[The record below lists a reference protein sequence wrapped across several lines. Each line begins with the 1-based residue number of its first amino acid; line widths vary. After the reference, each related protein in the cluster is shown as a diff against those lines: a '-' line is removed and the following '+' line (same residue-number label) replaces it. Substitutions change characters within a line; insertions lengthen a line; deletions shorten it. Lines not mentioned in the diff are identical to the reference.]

1 MKEKYLLMFIIGV
14 LLVTVGLWLSRDI
27 KEGLADTSTL
37 VLVSLTADNTYY
49 ADQGLTNLP
58 NWRPASGSFKQ
69 VSGSMGQL
77 IGVNASNQ
85 AYYGTQFSIPGS
97 PYNWLAIPGSV
108 TQVTYDYPLVVGLT
122 PAQTVVFIEN
132 IPSNPQTATWTAVR
146 GTQATKTFRY
156 IETSL
161 GRAYGAGT
169 DNQLWYCDNIRQP
182 VWVNVSTGVLS
193 GATIISI
200 SFDGDEVGVITNNN
214 IYFFA
219 DTAIKTAPNWK
230 QTPGGIKQISI
241 KNEMAVCI
249 GTDNII
255 YFAPSAKAGNWQ
267 KLSGPPATPTWVEI
281 YFPTGTK
288 MITQR
293 PVAPAACKSGFSFF
307 NGECLPVCSS
317 GYVENG
323 TVCAGVPKPR
333 NPRAATVVPPLT
345 YTCPDTTFEVN
356 LTTVA
361 TCNAIVGG
369 AASPVPP
376 NKEVFAIGG
385 YAYTQASAQA
395 KCASYGATLATM
407 AQVTAAQAAG
417 ADWCSCGWTSDGA
430 SVFPNTGNTSSGCG
444 GGSGMKT
451 CGNGLAGA
459 NCHGVKPPQAQ
470 FSDVLAFKTGGAWN
484 QALQCPVGTNVQTTG
499 NCISKCPSGTWAQ
512 GNSCIY
518 PTVPKVQQA
527 VTTANYTCPSGYDPP
542 AITTCTGSTCGPAQT
557 CYSCGSGYTRSG
569 TTCTGNRINKPT
581 VPVNNTK
588 RCPAGLTLFVGDVR
602 TSDKLPAFAGG
613 YCAKRQ
619 AISNWSGNTAMF
631 NEYIYQTDDNGRNN
645 RTPDRVNDDCHES
658 WKAKYW
664 WGWVGVFDDPP
675 WTCKSANMP
684 GAIEQGFFNDPNMG
698 GKLFTLYQQTLTQ
711 PAVIPCDPGW
721 TQIGSTCYQNC
732 PAGQIDAGTQC
743 QPVSITA
750 KTTPASYTPPCPAGW
765 SQSGSTCYQPCQ
777 PSAPNDIGNNLCQ
790 QSASARTT
798 GAQAPTAVKVTSS
811 LTPCNA
817 NEDTVNGATSQSC
830 VPQCTGGD
838 ITSPTACTSPN
849 INRTGGYAATY
860 KCNSNETLQNGV
872 CVSKCPD
879 GTYPDGELCQANER
893 VVPPSSNVK
902 CISTAY
908 GSAKKWLCDTLD
920 DAEVLLKSPSPGTNY
935 VANADQVCVADDP
948 TTGMYFCV
956 SGTEAKAGL
965 DGTTLK
971 SKDYNTT
978 CSNLQKNYTDLSN
991 SLTTLLLIQS
1001 GMQNGKTQLGSASTA
1016 LKNIYDKMGCASP
1029 PADKAKLCTQIL
1041 TASNSVGN
1049 NSSDVGGILANLT
1062 PKIQTAIGSRDEL
1075 LAQKGKFQCPS

>member
-27 KEGLADTSTL
+27 KEGLADTSSV
-37 VLVSLTADNTYY
+37 VLVSLTPNNTYY

-58 NWRPASGSFKQ
+58 NWSPASGTFKQ

-85 AYYGTQFSIPGS
+85 AYYGTQFNIPGS
-97 PYNWLAIPGSV
+97 PYNWLTIPGSV
-108 TQVTYDYPLVVGLT
+108 TQVSYDYPLVVGLT
-122 PAQTVVFIEN
+122 PAQTVVFIDN
-132 IPSNPQTATWTAVR
+132 IPSNPQTATWAAVG

-169 DNQLWYCDNIRQP
+169 DNQLWYCDNIRVP
-182 VWVNVSTGVLS
+182 VWVNVSTGVLA

-200 SFDGDEVGVITNNN
+200 SFDGDQVGVITSNN

-219 DTAIKTAPNWK
+219 DTAITTAPNWK

-241 KNEMAVCI
+241 KNRMAVCI
-249 GTDNII
+249 GTDNVI
-255 YFAPSAKAGNWQ
+255 YFAPSAKDGNWQ
-267 KLSGPPATPTWVEI
+267 TLSGPPATPTWVEL
-281 YFPTGTK
+281 YFPTGAK

-293 PVAPAACKSGFSFF
+293 PVAPAACKPGFSFF
-307 NGECLPVCSS
+307 NGQCLPVCPAGFTES
-317 GYVENG
+317 G
-323 TVCAGVPKPR
+323 TVCAGIPKPR
-333 NPRAATVVPPLT
+333 TPRAATVVPPLT

-356 LTTVA
+356 LTTTA

-385 YAYTQASAQA
+385 YAYTQTSAQA
-395 KCASYGATLATM
+395 KCASYGATLATV
-407 AQVTAAQAAG
+407 AQVTAAQVAG
-417 ADWCSCGWTSDGA
+417 ADWCSCSWTTDGPN
-430 SVFPNTGNTSSGCG
+430 SVYPNTNNPAVGCG

-451 CGNGLAGA
+451 CGNGFAGA
-459 NCHGVKPPQAQ
+459 NCFGVKPPQAQ
-470 FSDVLAFKTGGAWN
+470 FSDVLPFNGTTWN
-484 QALQCPVGTNVQTTG
+484 QTLQCPVGTSVQTTG
-499 NCISKCPSGTWAQ
+499 NCISKCPSGTWGQ
-512 GNSCIY
+512 GTSCIY
-518 PTVPKVQQA
+518 PSVPKTQQA
-527 VTTANYTCPSGYDPP
+527 VVTANYTCPSGYDPP
-542 AITTCTGSTCGPAQT
+542 AITTCSGSTCGPAQT
-557 CYSCGSGYTRSG
+557 CYSTTCPGGYTRSG
-569 TTCTGNRINKPT
+569 TTCVANRINKPV
-581 VPVNNTK
+581 VPVNTAK
-588 RCPAGLTLFVGDVR
+588 SCPAGLTLFVGDVK
-602 TSDKLPAFAGG
+602 TSGALPAFAAG
-613 YCAKRQ
+613 YCAKSR
-619 AISNWSGNTAMF
+619 ATGNYSGNTATF
-631 NEYIYQTDDNGRNN
+631 EEFVYQLYPSQFGTN
-645 RTPDRVNDDCHES
+645 PDRAYDNCYETGQTM
-658 WKAKYW
+658 Y
-664 WGWVGVFDDPP
+664 WGWGGLNSSIP
-675 WTCKSANMP
+675 WTCNS
-684 GAIEQGFFNDPNMG
+684 EWLPNME
-698 GKLFTLYQQTLTQ
+698 KLGFYRYNDGRMFTLYKETLSQ
-711 PAVIPCDPGW
+711 PIVVPCDPGW

-732 PAGQIDAGTQC
+732 PAGHTDAGTQC
-743 QPVSITA
+743 QPPNITNA
-750 KTTPASYTPPCPAGW
+750 ATNAVYTPPCPAGW
-765 SQSGSTCYQPCQ
+765 TQSGSTCYQPC
-777 PSAPNDIGNNLCQ
+777 PSSSPNDIGNNMCQ
-790 QSASARTT
+790 QTSVTRTS

-817 NEDTVNGATSQSC
+817 SEETVNGATSQNC
-830 VPQCTGGD
+830 VPLCTGGD
-838 ITSPTACTSPN
+838 LSSPTACTPPN
-849 INRTGGYAATY
+849 TNRTGGYDATY
-860 KCNSNETLQNGV
+860 KCNSNETLENGV
-872 CVSKCPD
+872 CRTKCPD
-879 GTYPDGELCQANER
+879 GTYPDGELCQENEK
-893 VVPPSSNVK
+893 VVPPSSKVK

-920 DAEVLLKSPSPGTNY
+920 DAGVLLKSPSPGTNY

-1049 NSSDVGGILANLT
+1049 NSSDVGGILTNLT
-1062 PKIQTAIGSRDEL
+1062 PKIQTAIGTRDDL
-1075 LAQKGKFQCPS
+1075 LAQKAKFQCPS